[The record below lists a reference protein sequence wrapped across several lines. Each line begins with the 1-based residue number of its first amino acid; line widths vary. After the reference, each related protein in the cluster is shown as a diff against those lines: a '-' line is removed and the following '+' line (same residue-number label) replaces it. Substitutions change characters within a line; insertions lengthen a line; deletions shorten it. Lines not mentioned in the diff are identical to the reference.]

1 MKQKMVKRVMAFML
15 SAALALPGIPLET
28 HAAGK
33 AAGSESAMNMVDF
46 AITNPDH
53 EVQAYI
59 GQPLVFYVRANGENV
74 TYSAEGL
81 ESLGS
86 GDNAA
91 TLDVSTGK
99 FKWTPGAAGS
109 RTVTFKATSG
119 SGDDAVEVSKQVT
132 INVGN
137 SQSTTKTAYL
147 AVAQDT
153 FIGSWNGSGPDRGK
167 GHGGMTALVMQ
178 NSDAATPLGENGTDS
193 KVAVLQFDLSD
204 GFTDEEGNAVSVDLD
219 NLFNA
224 QLQLTY
230 IGTRLAT
237 WAESSAFVVGV
248 LDYNDWTEGTDEGA
262 AATGGAMCWNV
273 FNNNKGNSDLTTNMV
288 ETDSYTL
295 ANTVQNAAGIGNM
308 NPFKPTQNDWLTTG
322 KNYSIDGRKFTADIT
337 EFVRAKSTEGGS
349 DKKLSLMLNTKK
361 IDDKNPV
368 YFVSKEGAGLEGE
381 DKKFAQI
388 ESRNL
393 TNVAPTLVL
402 DYIDQA
408 QEYGIAGK
416 SHIALRE
423 GYETTGSDSFAVL
436 GVEDGNTYDIALT
449 GNTANGK
456 IKWNAQEQR
465 LEIEEGLTK
474 GAYELTLTATQSSSA
489 GRSGQAVT
497 HDFTVFIKEN
507 VGLPVFTN
515 PADTVQAYVNQ
526 PLAFYVK
533 AEDPDFG
540 DRVRY
545 EIDENIEQ
553 SLGCQFDE
561 TTGAFAWTPQERH
574 GDKSYTIKFYA
585 YDHSNEPVEH
595 TVTVHVADSSV
606 KKETSEVINVAEDA
620 YVQTW
625 GNEKD
630 KNYGGQNFL
639 RLNYNSNID
648 EDDALNRNIGYLGEG
663 LHNDS
668 DDTKMS
674 FLKFDL
680 SNINKD
686 KFKGAKLVLTYLG
699 RVTSNGS
706 KNHLEYVDGVNVR
719 IRVAKVPVG
728 EDGFTW
734 TEGTQTGDGV
744 ADTDANS
751 TALTWNRWKAWRDK
765 DADNPYSVAEDAFK
779 SSGTYILDH
788 TPDVY
793 PDLAFAAGYA
803 AVDGTKVKV
812 DISEFVQESLN
823 AGEDTLTLIFNN
835 TYKGKLFVSKEGAAN
850 FTNKTALNGEP
861 ITGPQLVL
869 LDDYETEIVEGPDGM
884 VLAEGYEETKSDSF
898 AVTGNSSEISITARG
913 TDGKVTWDSNT
924 NQIKIAS
931 GLDIGTYTVLLKKD
945 NSILRRYE
953 LRVAANDVNTMQSM
967 LEQKVLGEENSS
979 RYTSGSW
986 ANYKYAVRAVRSLVD
1001 TQIVTGEEL
1010 AEGRK
1015 LIQQARVALVTLE
1028 DELFNQIEAYKNH
1041 IYHESYYTEE
1051 GKTKVEAL
1059 QTKIDEAQTLLDT
1072 ESFTEA
1078 QINEKIAAMK
1088 TAFDS
1093 IADTDYTAKGLMQS
1107 EINEV
1112 KEQYGDDKK
1121 SGYTEASW
1129 TALQNAITDAETVFA
1144 NVNATDAEISAAKD
1158 KMTAAVETLETL
1170 DDALARLIR
1179 EAQDDIQGTETD
1191 YTEDSWEVYQT
1202 ALEAVRGLSGSSYTE
1217 RRMNQ
1222 LLSLLDTAIRNL
1234 KFLEEQIPCTCE
1246 IRFTGFEGFTMAVDS
1261 TRTLAPSAV
1270 IDNSGC
1276 QAPEGKHITKDN
1288 VSFAYQVADAVT
1300 AGAPSVINV
1309 TNEGVVTAV
1318 GEGNATILVTVTIT
1332 RPNSGSS
1339 STTLTIPVTVNKTG
1353 EAEKVTV
1360 TFNSNGGTAVAAQ
1373 KINQNTAVSEP
1384 AAPTKAGYTFT
1395 GWYKDEALKEKYDFS
1410 QSVTEDITLYAGWT
1424 ENKGGQTEEKV
1435 IKVGETT
1442 KIGDT
1447 EYQLAA
1453 NNTLI
1458 VVKGADQ
1465 ATVTIPAAAKVN
1477 NIDCKVVGIG
1487 NGAYAGYKKVKKV
1500 VIGNNVT
1507 SIGDQAFANCTS
1519 LTNVTIGT
1527 GVTTIGKKAFFKDKK
1542 LKTVKISGT
1551 ALKSIKGQAFKGT
1564 KANIKVKLPKKMKAA
1579 QKKKIKKLLKKAK
1592 ISSKAVI
1599 K

>member
-99 FKWTPGAAGS
+99 FKWTPGAAGT

-119 SGDDAVEVSKQVT
+119 NGEDAVEVSKQVT

-147 AVAQDT
+147 TVAKDT
-153 FIGSWNGSGPDRGK
+153 FIGSWEGGTPDSNK
-167 GHGGMTALVMQ
+167 NYGGMPVLMMNKTEGGLI
-178 NSDAATPLGENGTDS
+178 GEDGSDS
-193 KVAVLQFDLSD
+193 KITALQFDL
-204 GFTDEEGNAVSVDLD
+204 GGTLKDEEGNTVSVDLTKVS
-219 NLFNA
+219 NA
-224 QLQLTY
+224 YLQLTY
-230 IGTRLAT
+230 VGT
-237 WAESSAFVVGV
+237 SSANSTEESAFYAKVWNH
-248 LDYNDWTEGTDEGA
+248 NDWTEGEKEEVA
-262 AATGGAMCWNV
+262 AE
-273 FNNNKGNSDLTTNMV
+273 NKELSWEYFEENRGENFSDITPV
-288 ETDSYTL
+288 ESGSYTL
-295 ANTVQNAAGIGNM
+295 ANIVQNAANIANRNM
-308 NPFKPTQNDWLTTG
+308 FNTTKSWNTSG
-322 KNYSIDGRKFTADIT
+322 KGYSIDGRKFQLDIT
-337 EFVRAKSTEGGS
+337 EFVRS
-349 DKKLSLMLNTKK
+349 KLSADVQDKRLSFLLN
-361 IDDKNPV
+361 KNQAVGYPV
-368 YFVSKEGAGLEGE
+368 YFVSKEGAGLE
-381 DKKFAQI
+381 DANKKFAQI

-402 DYIDQA
+402 DYVDQA

-423 GYETTGSDSFAVL
+423 GYEATGSDSFAVL

-474 GAYELTLTATQSSSA
+474 GAYELTLTATQGSSS
-489 GRSGQAVT
+489 GQSRQAVT

-699 RVTSNGS
+699 RVTSNGN

-751 TALTWNRWKAWRDK
+751 TALTWSKWRAWRDT
-765 DADNPYSVAEDAFK
+765 DPDNPYSVAKDAFK

-812 DISEFVQESLN
+812 DISEFVQESLD

-953 LRVAANDVNTMQSM
+953 LRVAANDVNTMQLM

-1051 GKTKVEAL
+1051 GKAKVEAL

-1373 KINQNTAVSEP
+1373 KIDQNTAVSEP